1 MSLSC
6 PICAVDNSHRDV
18 HNDNLNIIDQYHND
32 AYEID
37 ESLKNDTLWNEDF
50 TSEELAEVD
59 RLMSE

>member
-6 PICAVDNSHRDV
+6 PICTVDFSDRDAL
-18 HNDNLNIIDQYHND
+18 NDHLNIIDQYHND

-59 RLMSE
+59 RVMSE